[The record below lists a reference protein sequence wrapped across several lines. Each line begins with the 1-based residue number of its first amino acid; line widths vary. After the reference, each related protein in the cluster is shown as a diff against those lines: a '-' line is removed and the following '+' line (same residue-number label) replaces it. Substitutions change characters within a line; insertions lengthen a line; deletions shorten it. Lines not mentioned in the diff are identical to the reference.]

1 MPMSDAVARLEC
13 RNVIQYRICAALASC
28 GDVMDGALSSHRR
41 AVESLREPHAAGFVT
56 IFRRTLNSVS
66 GPQICVGRTA
76 LKHFQEQESGMTY
89 VFAPAP
95 VAAVPVEGSNEQFP
109 VRRIYCVGRNYE
121 AHARE
126 MGHDPDREPPF
137 FFGKPADAVLYV
149 APGATGEFPYPTKT
163 ENLHYEMELVAAI
176 GKQGKNIPADQALD
190 YVYGYAL
197 GLDMTRRDLQAEAK
211 KLGRPWDTAKGFDH
225 SAPLGPIHPVSKV
238 GHLEKSAIWLTVN
251 GEEKQRSDIS
261 QLIWSVG
268 ETIAYLSTLFELF
281 PGDLIFT
288 GTPEGVGA
296 VVKGDVLKG
305 GVEGIGEFSVR
316 VV

>member
-1 MPMSDAVARLEC
+1 MLHQTGENAMS
-13 RNVIQYRICAALASC
+13 
-28 GDVMDGALSSHRR
+28 H
-41 AVESLREPHAAGFVT
+41 
-56 IFRRTLNSVS
+56 
-66 GPQICVGRTA
+66 
-76 LKHFQEQESGMTY
+76 

-95 VAAVPVEGSNEQFP
+95 AVAVPVVGSSDQFP

-149 APGATGEFPYPTKT
+149 APGASGEFPYPSQSK
-163 ENLHYEMELVAAI
+163 NVHFEMELVAAI
-176 GKQGKNIPADQALD
+176 GKQGKDIPADKALD
-190 YVYGYAL
+190 YVFGYAL

-225 SAPLGPIHPVSKV
+225 SAPLGPIHPVAKV
-238 GHLEKSAIWLTVN
+238 GHLEKSAIWLSVN

-268 ETIAYLSTLFELF
+268 DTIAYLSTLFELF

-296 VVKGDVLKG
+296 IQKGDLMKG
-305 GVEGIGEFSVR
+305 GVDGIGEFSVR